1 MWFGGW
7 FTYSEGS
14 MADKKHGDKDSLKA
28 KTLSPKNAKDAG
40 SVKGGM
46 RPRGGRNSDD
56 TVASICATT
65 KTEACCGG

>member
-1 MWFGGW
+1 
-7 FTYSEGS
+7 
-14 MADKKHGDKDSLKA
+14 MADKKKGGKEQLKA
-28 KTLSPKNAKDAG
+28 KTLSPMNAKDAG

-46 RPRGGRNSDD
+46 RMTRGRNSDD